1 MVGSQSEHYLKNQ
14 KRSPLS
20 RLLLF
25 TKLEAASNY
34 ERGLARLDDTGKAI
48 VKKLREWAGDLAQVA
63 GNKRKRTYND
73 HLPATHHWLTFD
85 QRFRAREEI

>member
-1 MVGSQSEHYLKNQ
+1 LDHKANTVDKQCIID
-14 KRSPLS
+14 
-20 RLLLF
+20 
-25 TKLEAASNY
+25 KLEAASDY

-48 VKKLREWAGDLAQVA
+48 VKKLREWAGDLVQVA

>member
-1 MVGSQSEHYLKNQ
+1 MTDEQWLDHKANTVDEQCIID
-14 KRSPLS
+14 
-20 RLLLF
+20 
-25 TKLEAASNY
+25 KLEAASDY

-48 VKKLREWAGDLAQVA
+48 VKKLRDWAGDLAQVA
-63 GNKRKRTYND
+63 GNKRKRTYTD